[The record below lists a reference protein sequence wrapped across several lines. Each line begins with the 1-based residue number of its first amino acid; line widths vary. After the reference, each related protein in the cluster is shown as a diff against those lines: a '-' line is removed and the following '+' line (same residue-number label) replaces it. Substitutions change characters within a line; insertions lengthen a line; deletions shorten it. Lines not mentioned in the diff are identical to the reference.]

1 MKYTNSYSNAVS
13 QNNIFV
19 RTIPIIRRVAFT
31 CKRVSSYSKYCLLSI
46 ALSLFTVASV
56 AQVRSNGANSP
67 VIPGENAFLDAGSN
81 FIALTGSDAS
91 VGKGLIFPRADLTV
105 FEFNTG
111 IVDEYSFNTLFDGMI
126 VYNVGTGNTIINN
139 GLTLVVTPGFYYF
152 SNPTGDAINNPSV
165 TSGHWIRIADQNDL
179 KTTPSGTTLPVSPA
193 PSPGDVFYNTT
204 TKSLY
209 YYKDTQWVPV
219 SSTPSGLVTPAV
231 IDSKL
236 GDVFYLTN
244 ANPALSALEIFNG
257 TAWVLASSTA
267 DGSIVDSKLQASGGG
282 VLATGNVGQVLSSAG
297 SNQFKWVNAGST
309 PGGAVLPGVAPAGNT
324 FYNTS
329 THTYWVSDGTT
340 WIPAGT
346 ATSVGLS
353 LPSFM
358 TVSNSPVTT
367 TGVLTGTLASQS
379 QATFFAAPSSASG
392 APAFRAIQDTDIPS
406 LANKIDVSSKGAA
419 LGVAPLD
426 ASQKVPSTYL
436 PDAILGSV
444 TYKGTYNAN
453 TGLPSLASASAAN
466 KGFYYVVDVIGSTP
480 MNLGLGD
487 WVISNGTAW
496 EKVSNSGAVPS
507 VFGRSGAVVAT
518 AGDYT
523 SDLVT
528 EGSTNKYYTDAL
540 ANMNPTLTGKEDVA
554 NKVNAIAADASFTK
568 YPTVDA
574 VKSYVDAKVPAGGSN
589 GQVLTIASSVPT
601 WVNGGVSSVSVADVN
616 GVSGTVANPTTTPAI
631 TIILKDIKPTS
642 ITTAGTITAATLSGS
657 LDAAKLTGS
666 IAAARYAANTIP
678 IAAINASG
686 TKSAGMYLDGTGAWS
701 VPSGGSGALPGFIS
715 SDANKVLTINP
726 LGNATIWA
734 APGANSVPD
743 ATASTK
749 GIIQLAGDL
758 TGTADAP
765 TVQYV
770 SGFPLSV
777 PASGNTIVLRDAS
790 GNMSGN
796 IDGNAATATF
806 ATSATSATNAGTV
819 TSAAQP
825 AITSV
830 GVLTG
835 LSVATPIVGDIT
847 GNANTASTATSATNV
862 AITDVSAGALMYPTF
877 VNGTGNKPLDVNTAT
892 LKYAPSTGTLSATN
906 FNGALN
912 ATLLTGTIPTARY
925 GTNLIPLAALNAGTV
940 NTNAF
945 LKGDGTWAVPTAGSG
960 TVTSVGLTMPAI
972 FTITNSPITTN
983 GTLTASLVSQS
994 SHVVLASPADGSV
1007 GTPAFRTLAGAD
1019 ISDFATKVDVSSKG
1033 QANGVVPLDGSS
1045 KILPVYLPSS
1055 VTGAVTYKGT
1065 FDASTGKLVSDNTS
1079 LPAVGSSL
1087 GYYYVVTV
1095 PGNNP
1100 MALNTGDWVICN
1112 GTTWDR
1118 VANGGTVSSV
1128 FTRTGA
1134 VIPMDNDYNT
1144 NMVPEGGNIARRYY
1158 SDALVSANTTV
1169 VAKEDNSNKV
1179 NVIAADGTFT
1189 KYPTVDAIKSYV
1201 DAKVP
1206 TTGGNGQVL
1215 MVVSG
1220 NPQWQTPAS
1229 GSGTVTSVG
1238 LALPAIFTVSNS
1250 PVTGTGTL
1258 TGALNSQG
1266 QATFLAGPASGTGV
1280 PAFRTIATTDVPTL
1294 NQNTTGSAATATTA
1308 GTVTTAAQ
1316 PNITSVGTL
1325 TGLTVTATINGG
1337 VTGNAGS
1344 ATNTAITDDV
1354 SNVAS
1359 VFPTW
1364 VTTASGYMPQ
1374 KVSST
1379 KLTFIPSSGT
1389 LTATSF
1395 SGNLNA
1401 NNLSSGTVPIARLG
1415 SSGTADATTYL
1426 RGDGTWFTP
1435 AGGSGDML
1443 LGTSQTVTALK
1454 TFNNSMIAMK
1464 GSGTGITTLTSANA
1478 SASGYTITLPATTG
1492 TVGLTSLPLSQF
1504 ATTTS
1509 AQMAGVV
1516 SDKTGSGLLVFGTSP
1531 TLTTPVLGVASATSL
1546 SATSTVSGTQLIST
1560 VATGTPPLTVTSTTP
1575 VPNLSIGGTAA
1586 AASAT
1591 TITDDGT
1598 TAVSVFPTWVT
1609 ATAGNM
1615 PTRITS
1621 TKLSFIPS
1629 TGVLTATS
1637 FNGSLNASN
1646 LTAGTI
1652 PAARI
1657 ATNSIPVADMLT
1669 TSGTASAT
1677 TYLRG
1682 DGTWST
1688 PAGGS
1693 GLPASVV
1700 ADATKVLTVDGS
1712 GAPIWQAPASGG
1724 GGGIPI
1730 PAVAGT
1736 QDQVLTSDATG
1747 TASWKTPVPG
1757 GFIMYHPS
1765 GDANMFCKASGPGV
1779 TAVFSPA
1786 TTLTITIPAGVRL
1799 FYFKVWTTQTL
1810 IGGGTTLWII
1820 IDDHLNGG
1828 YNNDVTD
1835 VVMPVVVMSHVNSL
1849 APLRHQTYG
1858 QSNTTV
1864 WNINVLGGGIIGFN
1878 NAGINSF
1885 NSPNGF
1891 YVMMTW

>member
-1 MKYTNSYSNAVS
+1 MKK
-13 QNNIFV
+13 
-19 RTIPIIRRVAFT
+19 IIRISKKNKFWLVFLLAILFCNQIYAQVFSNGT
-31 CKRVSSYSKYCLLSI
+31 VSPNVTSENPFFDASSNFD
-46 ALSLFTVASV
+46 LSL
-56 AQVRSNGANSP
+56 
-67 VIPGENAFLDAGSN
+67 
-81 FIALTGSDAS
+81 DAS
-91 VGKGLIFPRADLTV
+91 PAGKGLVFPRADLTT
-105 FEFNTG
+105 FTFKLDMLDG
-111 IVDEYSFNTLFDGMI
+111 FSFPSAFDGMI
-126 VYNVGTGNTIINN
+126 VYNIATGTTVSASTQGVKSTN
-139 GLTLVVTPGFYYF
+139 VTPGFYYF
-152 SNPTGDAINNPSV
+152 SNPNAGANQSV
-165 TSGHWIRIADQNDL
+165 TTDVTGGEWIRISNQNDL
-179 KTTPSGTTLPVSPA
+179 KTTPSGPTLPITPA

-204 TKSLY
+204 TKGYY

-219 SSTPSGLVTPAV
+219 SSTPSGPVTPAV

-244 ANPALSALEIFNG
+244 GNPVLSALEIFNG

-282 VLATGNVGQVLSSAG
+282 VLAAGTAGQVLSSAG
-297 SNQFKWVNAGST
+297 SNQFKWVNAGNT
-309 PGGAVLPGVAPAGNT
+309 PTGTVLPGVAPAGNT

-358 TVSNSPVTT
+358 TVTNSPVTS
-367 TGVLTGTLASQS
+367 TGVLTGTLASQA
-379 QATFFAAPSSASG
+379 QATFFAAPSGAAG

-406 LANKIDVSSKGAA
+406 LANKIDVSTKGAA

-453 TGLPSLASASAAN
+453 TGLPALAAASAAN

-496 EKVSNSGAVPS
+496 EKVSNSGAVPT
-507 VFGRSGAVVAT
+507 VFGRSGAVVAM

-523 SDLVT
+523 TDLVT
-528 EGSTNKYYTDAL
+528 EGTTNRYYSDAL
-540 ANMNPTLTGKEDVA
+540 ANLNPTLTGKEDVS
-554 NKVNAIAADASFTK
+554 NKVNAIAADASYTK

-574 VKSYVDAKVPAGGSN
+574 IKKYVDAKVPAGGNN
-589 GQVLTIASSVPT
+589 GQVLSIASNVPT
-601 WVNGGVSSVSVADVN
+601 WVNGGVSSVSVTTAN
-616 GVSGTVANPTTTPAI
+616 GVSGTVTNPTTTPAI
-631 TIILKDIKPTS
+631 SLTLGAITPTS
-642 ITTAGTITAATLSGS
+642 VTTAGTVTATTLVGS

-686 TKSAGMYLDGTGAWS
+686 TKAAGMYLDGTGTWS
-701 VPSGGSGALPGFIS
+701 APSGGSGLPGYTAV
-715 SDANKVLTINP
+715 DANKVLTINA
-726 LGNATIWA
+726 LGNAPIWA

-743 ATASTK
+743 ASTTSK

-758 TGTADAP
+758 TGTPDAP

-777 PASGNTIVLRDAS
+777 PASGNTIVLRDGS

-796 IDGNAATATF
+796 IDGNAATATTATT
-806 ATSATSATNAGTV
+806 ATSATTAGTV
-819 TSAAQP
+819 TTAAQP

-830 GVLTG
+830 GTLTG

-847 GNANTASTATSATNV
+847 GNAATATTATNAANV
-862 AITDVSAGALMYPTF
+862 VVTDVSAGALMYPTF
-877 VNGTGNKPLDVNTAT
+877 VNGTGNKPLDVNTTT
-892 LKYAPSTGTLSATN
+892 LKYAPSTGTLSTTT

-912 ATLLTGTIPTARY
+912 ASLLTGTIAAARY

-960 TVTSVGLTMPAI
+960 TVTSVGLSMPSI
-972 FTITNSPITTN
+972 FTVTNSPVAIS
-983 GTLTASLVSQS
+983 GTLTATLASQS
-994 SHVVLASPADGSV
+994 SHVVLASPADGSA
-1007 GTPAFRTLAGAD
+1007 GTPAFRTLSGAD
-1019 ISDFATKVDVSSKG
+1019 ISDFASKVDVSSKG
-1033 QANGVVPLDGSS
+1033 AANGVVPLDGSS
-1045 KILPVYLPSS
+1045 KILATYLPSS

-1065 FDASTGKLVSDNTS
+1065 YDASAGTPA
-1079 LPAVGSSL
+1079 LPPVGSSQ

-1095 PGNNP
+1095 AGSNP

-1112 GTTWDR
+1112 GSTWDR

-1134 VIPMDNDYNT
+1134 ITAANGDYTTDQVTATAT
-1144 NMVPEGGNIARRYY
+1144 NKYY
-1158 SDALVSANTTV
+1158 SDALVSANATV
-1169 VAKEDNSNKV
+1169 VAKEDKSNKV

-1206 TTGGNGQVL
+1206 ASGGNGQVL
-1215 MVVSG
+1215 TVVSG
-1220 NPQWQTPAS
+1220 NPTWQTPAS

-1238 LALPAIFTVSNS
+1238 LALPAMFTVTNS

-1258 TGALNSQG
+1258 TGALTTQA

-1325 TGLTVTATINGG
+1325 TGLTVTATINGS
-1337 VTGNAGS
+1337 VTGSAGS
-1344 ATNTAITDDV
+1344 ATNVAITDDV

-1364 VTTASGYMPQ
+1364 VTAAGTMPQ
-1374 KVSST
+1374 KISST
-1379 KLTFIPSSGT
+1379 KLSFIPSSGT

-1401 NNLSSGTVPIARLG
+1401 TNLSSGTVPIARLG
-1415 SSGTADATTYL
+1415 SSGTASGTTYL
-1426 RGDGTWFTP
+1426 RGDGAWATP

-1443 LGTSQTVTALK
+1443 LGTAQTVTALK
-1454 TFNNSMIAMK
+1454 TFNNSMLAMI
-1464 GSGTGITTLTSANA
+1464 GSGAGITTLASGNA
-1478 SASGYTITLPATTG
+1478 SATNYTITLPATTG
-1492 TVGLTSLPLSQF
+1492 TVGLTTLSLSQF
-1504 ATTTS
+1504 AATTS
-1509 AQMAGVV
+1509 AQMAGVI
-1516 SDKTGSGLLVFGTSP
+1516 SDETGTGSLVFGTSP
-1531 TLTTPVLGVASATSL
+1531 TLTTPVLGVASATSI
-1546 SATSTVSGTQLIST
+1546 SATSTLSGTQLIST

-1575 VPNLSIGGTAA
+1575 VANLSIGGTAA
-1586 AASAT
+1586 AATAT
-1591 TITDDGT
+1591 TITDDAA

-1615 PTRITS
+1615 PTKITS

-1637 FNGSLNASN
+1637 FNGTLNASN

-1688 PAGGS
+1688 PAGGN

-1700 ADATKVLTVDGS
+1700 ADATKVLTVDGT
-1712 GAPIWQAPASGG
+1712 GAPVWQAPTSG

-1736 QDQVLTSDATG
+1736 QDQVLTSDAG
-1747 TASWKTPVPG
+1747 GVASWKTPVPG

-1779 TAVFSPA
+1779 TAIFTS
-1786 TTLTITIPAGVRL
+1786 TTVLTVTIPLGVRL
-1799 FYFKVWTTQTL
+1799 FYFKVFTSLTAL
-1810 IGGGTTLWII
+1810 GGGSPTFAII
-1820 IDDHLNGG
+1820 VDDHLNGG

-1835 VVMPVVVMSHVNSL
+1835 VVMPVIVMANINST
-1849 APLRHQTYG
+1849 ASPLRHQTYG

-1864 WNINVLGGGIIGFN
+1864 WNINILGGGIIGFT
-1878 NAGINSF
+1878 NAGISAGF
-1885 NSPNGF
+1885 SSPYGF
-1891 YVMMTW
+1891 YAMLTW